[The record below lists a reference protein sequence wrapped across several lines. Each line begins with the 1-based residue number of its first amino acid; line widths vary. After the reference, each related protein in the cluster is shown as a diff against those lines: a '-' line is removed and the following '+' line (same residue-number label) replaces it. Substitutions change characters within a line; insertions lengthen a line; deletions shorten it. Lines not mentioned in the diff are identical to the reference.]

1 MLKYLKKYWIFCLL
15 APLFMFGEV
24 AMDLIQPDMMADI
37 VDNGVLKNDIGLIIS
52 VGVRMILLVMVGGLC
67 GILCG
72 VFANIAAQNFGN
84 DLRKDLF
91 TRIMSL
97 SFQQTDKIST
107 GSLVTRLTNDV
118 TQVQHMVMMAV
129 RGLVRNS
136 VMFVGGIFM
145 LYRQS
150 PKFALIAACGLPFVV
165 VFAVFFLKKAAPLFA
180 IVQKKLDKINSIMQE
195 NVAGARVVKAYVKE
209 KHEIDRF
216 DEANLALCQET
227 LRVQTLLAF
236 MGPCMNI
243 VLNICIVC
251 VILVGGLTVKTGGDI
266 TPGNIMAGITYLS
279 QILHGITFMANIFQT
294 FTRAKASADRINEVL
309 HCPEVI
315 TDGYY
320 SETGQA
326 EEDNRAYG
334 DSHTTS
340 GAGNDSCCINTRSNR
355 TGEIEFRGVSFA
367 YPESSGRMVLEN
379 ISFTV
384 KQGETLAIIGATG
397 SGKSSLVNL
406 IPRFYDVTAG
416 AIFIDGRDVKDYKLK
431 DLRSKISIVLQKA
444 ELYSR
449 SIEANIK
456 WGRKDATPWEI
467 KKAAEIAQADDF
479 ICASKY
485 GYHTLVSE
493 GGHSLSGGQKQR
505 ISISRAI
512 LKESEILI
520 FDDSTSA
527 LDLKT
532 EASLYEALR
541 RECPDMTKIIIAQR
555 IASIKGADRIA
566 VLDHGKISALGT
578 HEELLQSSDIY
589 REIYRSQMKEGGVA

>member
-37 VDNGVLKNDIGLIIS
+37 VDNGVLKNDIGLIIN
-52 VGVRMILLVMVGGLC
+52 VGIRMILLVMVGGLC
-67 GILCG
+67 GVLCG

-91 TRIMSL
+91 SRIMSL

-118 TQVQHMVMMAV
+118 NQVQNMVMMSV
-129 RGLVRNS
+129 RGFVRNS

-150 PKFALIAACGLPFVV
+150 PKFALIAACGLPFVA
-165 VFAVFFLKKAAPLFA
+165 VFVVFFLKKASPLFA
-180 IVQKKLDKINSIMQE
+180 IVQKKLDGINNVMQE
-195 NVAGARVVKAYVKE
+195 DVAGARVVKAYVKE
-209 KHEIDRF
+209 EHELERF
-216 DEANLALCQET
+216 DEANEALCTEN

-243 VLNICIVC
+243 VLNICIVA
-251 VILVGGLTVKTGGDI
+251 VILVGGNTVKNGGNI
-266 TPGNIMAGITYLS
+266 TPGNVMAGITYLS
-279 QILHGITFMANIFQT
+279 QILHGVTFMANIFQT
-294 FTRAKASADRINEVL
+294 FTRAKASADRINEVMNS
-309 HCPEVI
+309 PEII
-315 TDGYY
+315 TDGIDTA
-320 SETGQA
+320 ENANTEAKNGIAEKAKKA
-326 EEDNRAYG
+326 EERV
-334 DSHTTS
+334 
-340 GAGNDSCCINTRSNR
+340 
-355 TGEIEFRGVSFA
+355 GEIEFRNVSFA
-367 YPESSGRMVLEN
+367 YPESSGQKILEDF
-379 ISFTV
+379 SFKV
-384 KQGETLAIIGATG
+384 NKGETFAIIGATG
-397 SGKSSLVNL
+397 CGKSSLVNL
-406 IPRFYDVTAG
+406 IPRFYDVTEG
-416 AIFIDGRDVKDYKLK
+416 EILVDGKNVKNYKLK
-431 DLRSKISIVLQKA
+431 DLRNKISIVLQKA

-449 SIEANIK
+449 PIEANIR
-456 WGRKDATPWEI
+456 WGKDEATPWEI
-467 KKAAEIAQADDF
+467 KKAAQIAQADDF

-485 GYHTLVSE
+485 GYHTYVTE

-512 LKESEILI
+512 LKEHEILI

-532 EASLYEALR
+532 EAMLYEALR
-541 RECPDMTKIIIAQR
+541 KECPGKTKIIIAQR

-566 VLDHGKISALGT
+566 VLEKGRIAALGT
-578 HEELLQSSDIY
+578 HDELMKSSDIY
-589 REIYRSQMKEGGVA
+589 RDIYRSQMKEGGQA